1 MRRAVCRWILAIG
14 VLGLAQP
21 TPALVYVPGRYTD
34 QGIYIRPHF
43 KSPDRRLDDD
53 AWFKDLADPLSSKK
67 DEKVRP
73 PEPASVKGKDLPGS
87 AR

>member
-1 MRRAVCRWILAIG
+1 MRRAVCGWILAIG

-21 TPALVYVPGRYTD
+21 ALALVYVPGRYTD

-43 KSPDRRLDDD
+43 RSPDTRLDD
-53 AWFKDLADPLSSKK
+53 AWFKDLADPLAGKK
-67 DEKVRP
+67 DEKVAP
-73 PEPASVKGKDLPGS
+73 PEPASVKGKDLPPS